1 MRRAR
6 EAKREYARV
15 APLVLIFSFGNV
27 MLPVLGPEL
36 GPELGPLAPE
46 ELGPELAQGLR
57 VAALAPKAAVRRLT
71 WLWRS

>member
-27 MLPVLGPEL
+27 MLPELGPEL
-36 GPELGPLAPE
+36 GPELAPE

-57 VAALAPKAAVRRLT
+57 VTALAPEAAVRRLI